1 MKKQSLTK
9 LIMLVLILFV
19 FNIIIPSDTW
29 AQEATPTATL
39 TPTQTITPV
48 PTSAPTSVPTSTLTP
63 TSEPSSSNSNQ
74 TTASPTKTPTSTPG
88 AKVGGDKKAVLGSS
102 TKLGKT
108 SSAKEI
114 AKWGIASAMGIL
126 VFLAGLKIRKIHVE
140 E

>member
-9 LIMLVLILFV
+9 LIMFVLILFV
-19 FNIIIPSDTW
+19 FNIVISSDIW

-39 TPTQTITPV
+39 TPVQTTTPA
-48 PTSAPTSVPTSTLTP
+48 PTSTPTSVPTSTPTP
-63 TSEPSSSNSNQ
+63 TSEPSSSNQ
-74 TTASPTKTPTSTPG
+74 TTISPTTVITSTPS

-108 SSAKEI
+108 SSGKEI
-114 AKWGIASAMGIL
+114 AKWGIASAMGFL
-126 VFLAGLKIRKIHVE
+126 VFLIGLKIRKIHVE

>member
-1 MKKQSLTK
+1 MKNQSLTK
-9 LIMLVLILFV
+9 LVILVLILSV
-19 FNIIIPSDTW
+19 FSIFGLSDVW

-39 TPTQTITPV
+39 TPTQTTTPV
-48 PTSAPTSVPTSTLTP
+48 PTSTPTSAPTSTLTP
-63 TSEPSSSNSNQ
+63 TSEPSSSNQ
-74 TTASPTKTPTSTPG
+74 TAASPATTPTSTPS

-114 AKWGIASAMGIL
+114 AKWAVASAMGFL
-126 VFLAGLKIRKIHVE
+126 VLLAGLKIRKIHVE